1 MYCQD
6 PSIVQEDDGD
16 IEGSDS
22 DDDEARERHYID
34 RDRFMYICGVMGLF
48 EASDE

>member
-6 PSIVQEDDGD
+6 PSIAQEDDGD

-22 DDDEARERHYID
+22 DDVGR
-34 RDRFMYICGVMGLF
+34 GLV
-48 EASDE
+48 ETTVKRV